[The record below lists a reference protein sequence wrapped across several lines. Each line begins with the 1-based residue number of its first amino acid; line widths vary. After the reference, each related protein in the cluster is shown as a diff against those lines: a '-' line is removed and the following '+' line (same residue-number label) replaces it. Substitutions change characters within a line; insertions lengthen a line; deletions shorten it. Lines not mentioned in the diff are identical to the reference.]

1 MSERGRAAIA
11 LAPGTYVRICGF
23 YQGYVGLWPLA
34 DIHFDV
40 TNIRSWG

>member
-11 LAPGTYVRICGF
+11 L
-23 YQGYVGLWPLA
+23 GLWPLA